1 MKLIPFYLIL
11 VLSSC
16 FFYCSN
22 INQLKNKEICLITFG
37 DSITL
42 GIGRGIG
49 EKETYSYYLEKL
61 LKESGKNI
69 KILRSGISGETAE
82 GALNRIGDIINKK
95 PDYVTIMYG
104 TNDAFID
111 TCYDEADISPRLPIE
126 DYKRNIEKIVQLLL
140 NKNIRPILMTPII
153 MGNFRCINYGIYKKK
168 GINFKLKEYAG
179 IIRKI
184 AEKNNILL
192 IDNFRLWENFKKNN
206 VNIDKWLIDGIHP
219 NKKGNLFIAKTIY
232 KALIRQFKIK

>member
-126 DYKRNIEKIVQLLL
+126 DYKKNIEKIVQLLL
-140 NKNIRPILMTPII
+140 NKNIKHL
-153 MGNFRCINYGIYKKK
+153 
-168 GINFKLKEYAG
+168 
-179 IIRKI
+179 
-184 AEKNNILL
+184 
-192 IDNFRLWENFKKNN
+192 
-206 VNIDKWLIDGIHP
+206 
-219 NKKGNLFIAKTIY
+219 
-232 KALIRQFKIK
+232 